1 MSSSRPSPAP
11 VRKRP
16 ERPPRKVRPLRRS
29 PRSPREWDVVDLLP
43 ASLPITNAEIE
54 VLDKML
60 GGQIDAIL
68 KG

>member
-1 MSSSRPSPAP
+1 MSSSPSSSAP

-16 ERPPRKVRPLRRS
+16 ERPPRKGRPLRRS
-29 PRSPREWDVVDLLP
+29 PRPPRERDLVDLLP

-60 GGQIDAIL
+60 GSQIDAIL